1 MRYCDLW
8 IAVRDA
14 AYTLREDA
22 WHYDAEATLASIST
36 LERKLR
42 TILDRAKLD
51 AMHHEK
57 STPTY
62 GGHEEDYR

>member
-1 MRYCDLW
+1 MIYCDLW
-8 IAVRDA
+8 LAIRDA
-14 AYTLREDA
+14 AYTLRDDA
-22 WHYDAEATLASIST
+22 WHCDEKVTLTSISN

-42 TILDRAKLD
+42 SILDSAKLD
-51 AMHHEK
+51 AMRHEK